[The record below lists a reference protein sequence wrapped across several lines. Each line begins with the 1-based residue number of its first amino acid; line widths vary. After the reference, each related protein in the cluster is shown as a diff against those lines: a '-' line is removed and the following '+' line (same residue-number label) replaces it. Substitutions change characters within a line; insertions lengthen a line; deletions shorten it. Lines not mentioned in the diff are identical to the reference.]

1 MYYQTI
7 NYALQTFKVLQMT
20 LYSRIF
26 KILDSYMETLYRIP
40 NFKCT
45 YLKTCYL
52 YCIYIKKTMKHI
64 KHPMSKNIECH
75 LNRQIENFECK
86 Y

>member
-7 NYALQTFKVLQMT
+7 NYALQNFKVLQMT
-20 LYSRIF
+20 LFSRIF

-52 YCIYIKKTMKHI
+52 YCIYKKNYEAHKTSHVETYRV
-64 KHPMSKNIECH
+64 P
-75 LNRQIENFECK
+75 FEPSN
-86 Y
+86 